1 VTQVKL
7 KFTGDVRSRMKA
19 DRMDFAFEGNTLGE
33 LLEAL
38 FATHNLRDLIL
49 NETGNIKPWARV
61 AVNGRFS
68 YTVGDMSAPIQ
79 EGDLVALLH
88 PYVVAF

>member
-1 VTQVKL
+1 MTRVVL
-7 KFTGDVRSRMKA
+7 KFTGDVRMRMGV
-19 DRMDFAFEGNTLGE
+19 DRREFSFEGTKLGE
-33 LLEAL
+33 LLEAV
-38 FATHNLRDLIL
+38 FAEYDLRDLIL
-49 NETGNIKPWARV
+49 DEEGNIKPWARV

-68 YTVGDMSAPIQ
+68 YTIGDMNAAIQ